1 VTAPLGI
8 AVVGAGFWA
17 QEMHLPAFARIAD
30 AQVVGVAAARAA
42 NARAAADRFGVE
54 RSTDDYR
61 ELLRDPRVDV
71 VDVVTPNDLHAEV
84 ALAAA
89 EAGKHVICIKP
100 LARTLAEGRRV
111 VAAARA
117 AGTRVFYAENVPFI
131 PAVEQARRVVDAG
144 GIGRVIRVK
153 ACEGIEAPH
162 AEWFHDAAR
171 SGGGAIIDMA
181 VHSLA
186 FCAAFAGAPLA
197 TVYAEVATFVHER
210 VTQPVED
217 TAVLTLR
224 FANGVIGQCE
234 DSWSLAG
241 AMDSRFEVFGTE
253 GRILVD
259 NLHRQPLQVV
269 SRTGYALGGQPV
281 GSGWSFPGAIPGDV
295 ADGHLAMLQHFLTC
309 VRSGEP
315 SRSEGEEGLRILAAV
330 EAATRSARTGCR
342 EHAEAVDGEEG

>member
-1 VTAPLGI
+1 VREPLGI

-30 AQVVGVAAARAA
+30 AHVIGVAAAHADR
-42 NARAAADRFGVE
+42 ARAVADRFGVE
-54 RSTDDYR
+54 RSTGDYR
-61 ELLRDPRVDV
+61 ELLDDPRVDV
-71 VDVVTPNDLHAEV
+71 VDVVAPNDLHAEV

-89 EAGKHVICIKP
+89 EAGKHVVCIKP
-100 LARTLAEGRRV
+100 LARTLGEGRGV
-111 VAAARA
+111 IDAAHA

-131 PAVEQARRVVDAG
+131 PAVEQARRVVHAG

-162 AEWFHDAAR
+162 ADWFHDAAR

-181 VHSLA
+181 VHSIA
-186 FCAAFAGAPLA
+186 FCAEFAGAPLA
-197 TVYAEVATFVHER
+197 TVYAEVATYVHDR

-269 SRTGYALGGQPV
+269 SRTGYTLGGQAV
-281 GSGWSFPGAIPGDV
+281 GSGWSFPGAIPGHV
-295 ADGHLAMLQHFLTC
+295 ADGHLAMLEHFLAC

-315 SRSEGEEGLRILAAV
+315 SRSEGEAGLRILAAV
-330 EAATRSARTGCR
+330 EAATRSARSGRR
-342 EHAEAVDGEEG
+342 EHAEAVEGGEG